1 MNIICED
8 GSWRDSAANLGDPI
22 QDCKG
27 EHNPRRMYKELLI
40 QTPFVFTQLLP
51 NQI

>member
-8 GSWRDSAANLGDPI
+8 GSWRDSAANMGDPI

-27 EHNPRRMYKELLI
+27 EDDKIILTLMTTFQILI
-40 QTPFVFTQLLP
+40 
-51 NQI
+51 